1 MSIGKEETVQFYR
14 QPRRYK
20 LAILTYVGL
29 LAPVYFI
36 PPALAAL
43 LNGPRLLSVSV
54 AVAGIVVL
62 MTYVIMPVLTN
73 LAAGWLFEKPGQRS
87 QAFLEDELQSVNS
100 GQSEK

>member
-1 MSIGKEETVQFYR
+1 
-14 QPRRYK
+14 
-20 LAILTYVGL
+20 
-29 LAPVYFI
+29 
-36 PPALAAL
+36 
-43 LNGPRLLSVSV
+43 V

-73 LAAGWLFEKPGQRS
+73 LAAGWLFEKPDQRS

>member
-1 MSIGKEETVQFYR
+1 MRISNGKSIQR
-14 QPRRYK
+14 CPQPTRHK
-20 LAILTYVGL
+20 LAVLTFVGL

-43 LNGPRLLSVSV
+43 LNGPHLLSVSM

-62 MTYVIMPVLTN
+62 MTYVIMPVLTK

-100 GQSEK
+100 GKSEK